1 MQDKEDKMKIGFT
14 GTMSV
19 GKTTLVNAL
28 KEVPEFKDY
37 KFATERSAYLS
48 SLGIPLNHETTIEGQ
63 TIFLAERVSELMQPK
78 IITDRT
84 ILDVI
89 AFTKCANKVSVIDS
103 DSFEKYASRFIKQY
117 DHIFYISPK
126 GIDIEDNGVRE
137 TDSNYRKEIDETIQK
152 FLLKYYPK
160 AYDAN
165 DTYCPYKLKGTT
177 EERIAQIMEVVYP

>member
-1 MQDKEDKMKIGFT
+1 MKIGFT

-28 KEVPEFKDY
+28 KDVPEFKDY

-63 TIFLAERVSELMQPK
+63 TIFLAERVSELMHPQ

-84 ILDVI
+84 ILDVM
-89 AFTKCANKVSVIDS
+89 AFTKCAKKISIMDG

-126 GIDIEDNGVRE
+126 GVDIEDNGVRE
-137 TDSNYRKEIDETIQK
+137 TNSDYRNEIDETIQK
-152 FLLKYYPK
+152 LLLKHHPR
-160 AYDAN
+160 AYEASDL
-165 DTYCPYKLKGTT
+165 YCPYKLKGTT
-177 EERIAQIMEVVYP
+177 EERIGQIMKVIYP